1 MFLKKQPVTF
11 VLIAALGAAAFTGC
25 GTTAGYKQVDR
36 TGEGIADFRT
46 EIVNGSKAI
55 DATVKALNDIATSAT
70 TDPRKAF
77 EAYSKSVDK
86 LESAADRVTDR
97 AKTIQADGKTYFANW
112 EKQLSEVK
120 NPEIRELAVQRKARL
135 QETFARIKEVVTP
148 LKSQFNPWLSDLKD
162 LQKYLSNDLT
172 VAGIDAAKLSITK
185 AQNQGADVQ
194 RSIQAVVSELNSVAA
209 AITPASAPKK

>member
-11 VLIAALGAAAFTGC
+11 VLIAALGVAAFSGC

-36 TGEGIADFRT
+36 TGESIADFRT

-77 EAYSKSVDK
+77 EAYSKSIDK
-86 LESAADRVTDR
+86 LESASNRVTDR
-97 AKTIQADGKTYFANW
+97 AKTIQSDGKAYFANW

-135 QETFARIKEVVTP
+135 QETFSRIREVVTP
-148 LKSQFNPWLSDLKD
+148 LKAQFGPWMSDLKD
-162 LQKYLSNDLT
+162 LQKYLGNDLT
-172 VAGIDAAKLSITK
+172 VAGIDAARASITK
-185 AQNQGADVQ
+185 AQSEGADVQ
-194 RSIQAVVSELNSVAA
+194 RSMQAVVSELNSVAA
-209 AITPASAPKK
+209 AITPSTVPKK